1 MSPKRRARSLTEVG
15 SVGSSGTVS
24 PRLGAAIRLPRFGDA
39 DEHPRRSRADEGFHQ
54 RGRRGSATADDQR
67 VAEFRIGGERAQFGI
82 ILLVGRGLF
91 RRREHGAAAGAIEF
105 EVQRD
110 AIAHRAVAMQ
120 MGDDDRAAV
129 ETHESRPPGLPLA
142 EKEFAGH
149 APDRA
154 GDDDAAAFHIAPFQ
168 RAG

>member
-1 MSPKRRARSLTEVG
+1 M
-15 SVGSSGTVS
+15 
-24 PRLGAAIRLPRFGDA
+24 
-39 DEHPRRSRADEGFHQ
+39 
-54 RGRRGSATADDQR
+54 
-67 VAEFRIGGERAQFGI
+67 
-82 ILLVGRGLF
+82 GRGF
-91 RRREHGAAAGAIEF
+91 SGVANMAPRPARIEL

-110 AIAHRAVAMQ
+110 AIAHRAIAME

-142 EKEFAGH
+142 EIEFAGD

-154 GDDDAAAFHIAPFQ
+154 GGDDAAAFHIAPFQ